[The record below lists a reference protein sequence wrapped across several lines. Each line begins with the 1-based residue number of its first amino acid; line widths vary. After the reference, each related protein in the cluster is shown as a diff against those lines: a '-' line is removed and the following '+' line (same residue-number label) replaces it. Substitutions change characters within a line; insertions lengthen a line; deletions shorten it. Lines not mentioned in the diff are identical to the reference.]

1 MGFKYGDPYPAT
13 GAGMTGQVSDATS
26 RLMTWIAAETPKG
39 FPTNFTPKDRSA
51 LAADV
56 LTLIDAL
63 DLNKMPRDPRLEYAP
78 YTNEIYVY
86 LAWALIDGKCTLIA
100 VATDQQNV
108 DQAKRSVPDKT
119 AVFSCERVRLNE
131 LIGCTGLQQ
140 QGGTNAD
147 G

>member
-1 MGFKYGDPYPAT
+1 
-13 GAGMTGQVSDATS
+13 MTGQVSDATS

-140 QGGTNAD
+140 QQGGTNAD